1 VLTLRADALTASVLQ
16 AAQREQTDTL
26 VAALA
31 RLQDEVGRLR
41 REVQQRANNPLAA

>member
-1 VLTLRADALTASVLQ
+1 VLQ

-31 RLQDEVGRLR
+31 RLQEEVGRLR
-41 REVQQRANNPLAA
+41 ADVRQANANPALRLA